1 MLSVFLGLSLLVQSI
16 PHDSLQCLK
25 SIVEINSGSQNHRG
39 LATSAHWLREY
50 FSSLGIDLLWNP
62 SQRFLAGTHRPTQA
76 RGTLLLVGH
85 LDTVFESDHPFQKM
99 EVLSQEHPWGPIVR
113 GPGVGDAKGGL
124 ILMNELLRNTNL
136 RDLYEI
142 RIFIAADEEI
152 GSRFSRAALLQFA
165 RGTDLALVFE
175 PGWIEG
181 DRILI
186 PHTVGGSL
194 LLKLEVRGPQGHI
207 ATSANAGSGAADHLM
222 SMVQGLGQF
231 RSSETSI
238 SIFDLRSESKSNL
251 ISGYAMA
258 QVAIR
263 YHHAKI
269 QYDIQEYLE
278 NSLAALPTRV
288 SASFELKN
296 GWHPVQL
303 LSDRQMAIAQH
314 AARRLSQPV
323 PEAARAMARGA
334 SAFLALESIPVFES
348 MGPFGEHFHS
358 HDEQIYWGSI
368 PLRVQFIEEM
378 IRLNFIS
385 SQTENES
392 KDPQGPHPKP

>member
-1 MLSVFLGLSLLVQSI
+1 MLSAFLGLGLLVHNI
-16 PHDSLQCLK
+16 PHEPLACLK
-25 SIVEINSGSQNHRG
+25 SIVEINSGSQNQRG
-39 LATSAHWLREY
+39 LESSAHWLRDY
-50 FSSLGIDLLWNP
+50 FSSLGLHLGWNSSERYLSGSLKP
-62 SQRFLAGTHRPTQA
+62 SQPLGTI
-76 RGTLLLVGH
+76 LLVGH
-85 LDTVFESDHPFQKM
+85 LDTVFEIDHPFQKL
-99 EVLSQEHPWGPIVR
+99 EVISQDHPWGPVLR

-124 ILMNELLRNTNL
+124 ILMHELLKNTALRNS
-136 RDLYEI
+136 YEI
-142 RIFIAADEEI
+142 RVFIAADEEI

-181 DRILI
+181 NRILI

-207 ATSANAGSGAADHLM
+207 ATSTSAGTGAADHLM
-222 SMVQGLGQF
+222 SIVQGLGQF

-238 SIFDLRSESKSNL
+238 NIYDLRSESKSNL

-263 YHHAKI
+263 YHNSKI
-269 QYDIQEYLE
+269 QSEIQDYLQG
-278 NSLAALPTRV
+278 SLNQLPNGV
-288 SASFELKN
+288 SVSFDLRN
-296 GWHPVQL
+296 GWNPIQL
-303 LSDRQMAIAQH
+303 LSHRQMALAQH
-314 AARRLSQPV
+314 AARRLGQPV

-334 SAFLALESIPVFES
+334 SAFLALENIPVFEA

-358 HDEQIYWGSI
+358 EDEQIYWGSV
-368 PLRVQFIEEM
+368 PLRVRFIEEM

-385 SQTENES
+385 DRTEIES
-392 KDPQGPHPKP
+392 KDPQGPNPKP